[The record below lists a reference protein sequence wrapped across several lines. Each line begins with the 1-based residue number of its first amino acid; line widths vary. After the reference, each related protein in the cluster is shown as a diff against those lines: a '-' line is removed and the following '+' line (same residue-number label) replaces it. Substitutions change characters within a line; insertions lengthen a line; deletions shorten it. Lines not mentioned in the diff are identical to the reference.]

1 MLSSTEG
8 HSTLPGKLM
17 TVYVSCLACAGYK
30 RAKGPSI
37 SNWRITQL
45 KKWQC
50 IVCGFIYD
58 EEQGLPEEGIAPG
71 TPWQDIPDDW
81 MCPDCGVG
89 KEDFEMV
96 EI

>member
-1 MLSSTEG
+1 M
-8 HSTLPGKLM
+8 
-17 TVYVSCLACAGYK
+17 
-30 RAKGPSI
+30 
-37 SNWRITQL
+37 

-50 IVCGFIYD
+50 MVCGFIYD
-58 EEQGLPEEGIAPG
+58 EEHGLPEEGISPG
-71 TPWQDIPDDW
+71 TPWYDIPDDW

>member
-1 MLSSTEG
+1 M
-8 HSTLPGKLM
+8 
-17 TVYVSCLACAGYK
+17 
-30 RAKGPSI
+30 
-37 SNWRITQL
+37 

-50 IVCGFIYD
+50 MVCGFIYD
-58 EEQGLPEEGIAPG
+58 EEMGLHEEGLAPR
-71 TPWQDIPDDW
+71 TPWDDIPDDW